1 MDKRHGI
8 YSKQSSNALVIMAV
22 SFLELEGQ
30 QVDIKVGNVEALD
43 AVSISLAFDI
53 NIKTGS
59 VL

>member
-8 YSKQSSNALVIMAV
+8 YSKQSCNALVIMAV

-30 QVDIKVGNVEALD
+30 QVDIKAGNVEALH